1 MSVTDPIARPAL
13 APPKVAL
20 DDKYTLREGRV
31 FMTGIQ
37 ALVRLPLEQRWRD
50 TQAGL
55 NTAGY
60 ISGYRGSPL
69 GAYDQQLQRAQT
81 FLNEQDVKFNP
92 GVNEDL
98 AATACW
104 GTQQAEVSG
113 EGKHDG
119 VFALWYGKGPG
130 VDRSGDAF
138 RHGNLAGTS
147 PNGGVVCLI
156 GDDHTCE
163 SSTTAHHSEYAM
175 VDASIPVLNPAGVQE
190 ILDYGLYA
198 IALSRF
204 SGAWTSLKCV
214 HDTVESAA
222 SVDVD
227 STRVELVEPTDYT
240 PPEGGLHIRFPDP
253 WLEQEK
259 RLYEQKLE
267 AVKAFARAN
276 RFDKTVLGSPKAGIG
291 IITTGKS
298 YLDTCQALDDLDI
311 DDDAAERLGVAVYK
325 VAMPFPLE
333 PEGVKEFCKDRDL
346 IIVVE
351 EKRALI
357 ETQLKDMLYGVAD
370 APRIIGKRDEH
381 DVMLFRASGRLDT
394 NHIAAVIGRR
404 ILERHDDAHVATC
417 TKDMEELLGRGVS
430 AVAELQRTPY
440 FCPGCPHSSSTRVP
454 EGSHA
459 LAGIGCHYLSQFM
472 DRATERYT
480 QMGGEGASWIGEAP
494 FSQRKHMFQ
503 NIGDGTYFH
512 SGLLS
517 IRAAIASKVN
527 ITFKILFNDAV
538 AMTGG
543 QSFDGPLTVP
553 RITQQMYGEGAKRIV
568 VVTDEPQKYAADAEF
583 APGVDVYHR
592 DELDKVQ
599 RELREIEGT
608 TILVY
613 DQTCAAEKRRRRKR
627 GTFPDPAKRVF
638 INEAVCEGCGD
649 CGQKSN
655 CLAVVPLETEL
666 GRKRAIDQSACNKD
680 FSCLK
685 GFCPSFVTVH
695 GGRPRRGKA
704 STADQVE
711 TDADADTKAAI
722 VLPEPNRPALNRPYG
737 IVVTGVGGTG
747 VVTIGALIG
756 MAAHLDGKGCSI
768 LDQMG
773 LAQKGGSV
781 VSHLRIAGTQRD
793 ITATRI
799 ASGGAD
805 LVLGGDLLTTGAVD
819 TLTTMA
825 SGRTKVVANVHEIMP
840 GAFTRGADIE
850 FPGMRIQRAIESA
863 TGQGSSDFLNATRLA
878 TALMGDAIASNLFL
892 LGFAY
897 QKGLVPVSGESLS
910 QAIELNGVAVEMNKQ
925 AFHWG
930 RHAALDPEAV
940 REAAFPK
947 GIPGEVTTKSLDE
960 VIAYRSDYLTG
971 YQNKA
976 YAVRYERLVAKVR
989 EVERESAQGLTG
1001 LTEAVAKNY
1010 FKLLA
1015 YKDEYEVA
1023 RLYTD
1028 SAFTERLQQAFEG
1041 DYRVEFHLAPPLL
1054 AKIDP
1059 NSGEPQKKAYGP
1071 WMMKA
1076 FKCLAALKGVRGT
1089 WLDIFGRTAER
1100 RMERALIGEYEALV
1114 ETLLGGLTPRNH
1126 ATAIALASLAE
1137 KIRGF
1142 GHVKLASVAVAREN
1156 KSQLLEEFSN
1166 PVAPSVAA

>member
-1 MSVTDPIARPAL
+1 MSVTDPIAPAAV
-13 APPKVAL
+13 APHKVAL

-50 TQAGL
+50 SAAGL
-55 NTAGY
+55 RTAGY

-81 FLNEQDVKFNP
+81 FLNEQEVKFNP

-104 GTQQAEVSG
+104 GTQQAGVAG
-113 EGKHDG
+113 EGTHDG

-147 PNGGVVCLI
+147 RHGGVVCLI

-204 SGAWTSLKCV
+204 SGAWTALKCV
-214 HDTVESAA
+214 HDTVEAAA

-227 STRVELVEPTDYT
+227 GSRVKFVEPSDYT
-240 PPEGGLHIRFPDP
+240 APEGGLHIRFPDP

-259 RLYEQKLE
+259 RLYEDKLD
-267 AVKAFARAN
+267 AVRAFARAN
-276 RFDKTVLGSPKAGIG
+276 QFDKTVFGSANARIG

-298 YLDTCQALDDLDI
+298 YLDTCQALDELDI
-311 DDDAAERLGVAVYK
+311 DEAAAERLGIAVYK

-333 PEGVKEFCKDRDL
+333 PEGVKAFCQGREL

-357 ETQLKDMLYGVAD
+357 ETQLKDMLYGQAG
-370 APRIIGKRDEH
+370 APRIVGKRDENGAL
-381 DVMLFRASGRLDT
+381 MFRASGRLDT
-394 NHIAAVIGRR
+394 NHIATVFGRY
-404 ILERHDDAHVATC
+404 ILEHCEDAYIASRTQ
-417 TKDMEELLGRGVS
+417 EIQALLQREVT
-430 AVAELQRTPY
+430 AAAELQRTPY

-494 FSQRKHMFQ
+494 FSKRKHMFQ

-512 SGLLS
+512 SGLLA
-517 IRAAIASKVN
+517 IRAAITSKVN
-527 ITFKILFNDAV
+527 ITFKILYNDAV

-543 QSFDGPLTVP
+543 QSLEGTMTVP
-553 RITQQMYGEGAKRIV
+553 RITQQMHAEGAQRVV
-568 VVTDEPQKYAADAEF
+568 VVTDEPQKYAADTQF
-583 APGVDVYHR
+583 APGVSVYHR

-649 CGQKSN
+649 CGEKSN
-655 CLAVVPLETEL
+655 CLAVVPLETDL
-666 GRKRAIDQSACNKD
+666 GRKRAVDQSACNKD

-685 GFCPSFVTVH
+685 GFCPSFVTVL

-704 STADQVE
+704 SAADAV
-711 TDADADTKAAI
+711 DADELTRVAVA
-722 VLPEPNRPALNRPYG
+722 LPEPIRPALNRPYG

-781 VSHLRIAGTQRD
+781 ISHLRIAGTQRD

-799 ASGGAD
+799 AAGGAD
-805 LVLGGDLLTTGAVD
+805 LVLGGDLLTTGATD

-825 SGRTKVVANVHEIMP
+825 SGRTRVVANVHEIMP

-850 FPGMRIQRAIESA
+850 FPGARIQRAIRSA
-863 TGQGSSDFLNATRLA
+863 TGEGGAQFLNATRLA

-892 LGFAY
+892 LGYAY
-897 QKGLVPVSGESLS
+897 QKGLLPVSGESLL
-910 QAIELNGVAVEMNKQ
+910 QAIELNGVAIDMNKQ
-925 AFHWG
+925 AFTWG
-930 RHAALDPEAV
+930 RHAALDMDAV
-940 REAAFPK
+940 RAKAFPQ
-947 GIPGEVTTKSLDE
+947 GAPSEVGKRSLDE
-960 VIAYRSDYLTG
+960 TIAHRSGYLSS
-971 YQNKA
+971 YQNTA
-976 YAVRYERLVAKVR
+976 YAQRYENLVAKVR
-989 EVERESAQGLTG
+989 RIEVDKTQGLTG
-1001 LTEAVAKNY
+1001 LGEAVAKNY

-1015 YKDEYEVA
+1015 YKDEYEVG
-1023 RLYTD
+1023 RLFSD

-1041 DYRVEFHLAPPLL
+1041 DYQIEFHLAPPLF

-1059 NSGEPQKKAYGP
+1059 NSGQPKKRAYGQ

-1076 FKCLAALKGVRGT
+1076 FKCLAALKGLRGT
-1089 WLDIFGRTAER
+1089 WLDVFGYTAER
-1100 RMERALIGEYEALV
+1100 RMERELIVEYEVLLD
-1114 ETLLGGLTPRNH
+1114 TLLDQITPSNH
-1126 ATAIALASLAE
+1126 ASALALASLPE

-1142 GHVKLASVAVAREN
+1142 GHVKLASVEQAREQ
-1156 KSQLLEEFSN
+1156 KSQLLDAFNN
-1166 PVAPSVAA
+1166 PIAPAVAA